1 MGRLF
6 WIALGAAA
14 GVYAVRKITQTAHT
28 YSPQGLS
35 EGLSAS
41 VANLGDGLREFA
53 DAVREGAAE
62 REAELRL
69 ALSGDVDPTSDDP
82 AADPLHKPATPEA

>member
-14 GVYAVRKITQTAHT
+14 GVYAVRKVTQTAHT
-28 YSPQGLS
+28 YTPQGLS

-41 VANLGDGLREFA
+41 VSNLADGLREFA

-62 REAELRL
+62 REAELRS
-69 ALSGDVDPTSDDP
+69 ALTGDVDPTSTDP
-82 AADPLHKPATPEA
+82 AADPLHEPASPDA